1 MTPPRK
7 PVRALVLAPVRWG
20 LLALALVFLALGI
33 IGIFLPVLPTVP
45 FLLLA
50 AWAAARSSPR
60 LLAWLEGHP
69 HLGSLIRDWR
79 EAGVVRRRTKW
90 NATIAM
96 GLSAILILL
105 TVKKPWVASV
115 AIACMATVLTWLWRR
130 PESKPGQT

>member
-1 MTPPRK
+1 MEPSRK

-20 LLALALVFLALGI
+20 LLVLALVFLALGI
-33 IGIFLPVLPTVP
+33 VGIFLPVLPTVP

-69 HLGSLIRDWR
+69 HLGGLIRDWR

-96 GLSAILILL
+96 SASAVIILL
-105 TVKKPWVASV
+105 TVRKPWIAGL
-115 AIACMATVLTWLWRR
+115 AIASMATVLAWLWRR
-130 PESKPGQT
+130 PEAKPD

>member
-1 MTPPRK
+1 MEQSPK

-20 LLALALVFLALGI
+20 LLALALLFLALGV

-79 EAGVVRRRTKW
+79 KAGVVRRRTKW

-96 GLSAILILL
+96 GASAVIILL
-105 TVKKPWVASV
+105 TVRKPWVAGL
-115 AIACMATVLTWLWRR
+115 AIASMATVLAWLWRR
-130 PESKPGQT
+130 PERKPE

>member
-1 MTPPRK
+1 MPSPAK
-7 PVRALVLAPVRWG
+7 PGQASALLAPVRWG
-20 LLALALVFLALGI
+20 LLALALLFVALGV

-96 GLSAILILL
+96 GASAVIILL
-105 TVKKPWVASV
+105 TVRKPWVAGL
-115 AIACMATVLTWLWRR
+115 AIASMATVLAWLWRR
-130 PESKPGQT
+130 PEREPE

>member
-1 MTPPRK
+1 M
-7 PVRALVLAPVRWG
+7 VIAPVRWG
-20 LLALALVFLALGI
+20 LLALALLFLALGI
-33 IGIFLPVLPTVP
+33 VGIFLPVLPTVP

-79 EAGVVRRRTKW
+79 EAGVVRRKAKW

-96 GLSAILILL
+96 SASAVIILL
-105 TVKKPWVASV
+105 TVRKPWVAGL
-115 AIACMATVLTWLWRR
+115 AIASMATVLAWLWRR
-130 PESKPGQT
+130 PERKPQ